1 MENKFIV
8 TTTINSPTEATL
20 KFCKIANSPN
30 QKWTFLIVGDTKTP
44 HHEYR
49 ELEEKFKNVVY
60 LDPYEQ
66 DACFP
71 ELSKTI
77 GWKTIQRRNIGFAY
91 AYANGATVVATVD
104 DDNIPYD
111 NWGQDVKIGQEV
123 NYKAYSSKR
132 SDYFDPLAITEDNY
146 VWHRGYPIQHLQTRH
161 DVEFLGYKKK
171 VCLVQANLWD
181 GDPDIDA
188 MARLTHKPCVDYK
201 DIKEPYGSTQKAPF
215 NSQNTFLAG
224 QVMPY
229 YAVLPFVG
237 RMDDIW
243 GSYILQHH
251 FPDSVIYDVATVYQD
266 RNLQDLVTNLE
277 NEVIG
282 YRNTLDFIESE
293 GDYEKFFP
301 EETLKFWKSY
311 RNTMSNPSELEQA
324 KTHFENKNLANIIQ
338 Q

>member
-1 MENKFIV
+1 MEKRFIV
-8 TTTINSPTEATL
+8 TTTINSPTEATM
-20 KFCKIANSPN
+20 KFCKIANSPS

-44 HHEYR
+44 HEEYR
-49 ELEEKFKNVVY
+49 KLEEQFQNVIY
-60 LDPYEQ
+60 LDPKEQ
-66 DACFP
+66 DRCFP

-91 AYANGATVVATVD
+91 AYANGAAVVATVD

-132 SDYFDPLAITEDNY
+132 SDYFDPLAVTEDNH

-161 DVEFLGYKKK
+161 DVEYQGYKKK

-201 DIKEPYGSTQKAPF
+201 DIEEAYGSTQKAPF

-301 EETLKFWKSY
+301 EETLKFWNTY
-311 RNTMSNPSELEQA
+311 RNTMSDPRELETA
-324 KTHFENKNLANIIQ
+324 KNHFESKYLESITQ
-338 Q
+338 